1 MYKTCRLT
9 LWIAI
14 QSDEAES
21 NGLHEEG
28 GFATATHRLWPCF
41 PVELE
46 EPKMAEMNLDDFGQE
61 PQLAL
66 FPEKRWRWGLSAL
79 FLDAPRESSPLR

>member
-1 MYKTCRLT
+1 MGRSLCTRRVDSVDCNP
-9 LWIAI
+9 
-14 QSDEAES
+14 DEAES

-41 PVELE
+41 Q
-46 EPKMAEMNLDDFGQE
+46 PKMAEMNLDDLGRQE

-66 FPEKRWRWGLSAL
+66 FPEKR
-79 FLDAPRESSPLR
+79 